1 MSIEP
6 LATDD
11 SITATIGAALLDAG
25 GRLLNA
31 WSMLFALAAMLIL
44 GLQSVGIFA
53 GVGLAASLIA
63 ALVQMYFAVRCA
75 FDAAV
80 FAHLGGEFVR
90 YSSFD
95 RLLTAWGLKG
105 ETIAV
110 RRVDERVRCAV
121 LLLRRQAYSL
131 IIQIVLFV
139 IGLVAVMWE
148 QV

>member
-11 SITATIGAALLDAG
+11 SITAAVGAALLDAG

-31 WSMLFALAAMLIL
+31 WSMIFALTATLIM
-44 GLQSVGIFA
+44 GLQPVGIFA
-53 GVGLAASLIA
+53 GAGLAASVIA

-80 FAHLGGEFVR
+80 FSRLGGEFVR
-90 YSSFD
+90 YTRFD
-95 RLLTAWGLKG
+95 QLLMGWGLRD

-121 LLLRRQAYSL
+121 VLLRRQMYSL
-131 IIQIVLFV
+131 CIQMVLFV
-139 IGLVAVMWE
+139 AGLAAVMWE